1 MIFGND
7 VVEVYR
13 YTPENRDYAKPEI
26 VATFTPHKN
35 SAVHSFA
42 VTESYAVFFFPAMTY
57 NANPMCLFENK
68 FHILECMVYLEDEA
82 TDVFIVNFKTGEVQ
96 EIQVTY
102 AIYAIQIIVL
112 VILKKYLNCHV
123 AL

>member
-1 MIFGND
+1 M
-7 VVEVYR
+7 VEVFR
-13 YTPENRDYAKPEI
+13 FTPENRDYANPEI
-26 VATFTPHKN
+26 VGTFKPLKS
-35 SAVHSFA
+35 SAIHSFA

-96 EIQVTY
+96 EIQVRY
-102 AIYAIQIIVL
+102 AIYAIKIIFC
-112 VILKKYLNCHV
+112 VILKKYLNCHTV
-123 AL
+123 V